1 VRYRHNERVLVL
13 YGGTGEWVAAYVFFG
28 LAFTVAVVGVTGL
41 GIWVLRGDMRNRR
54 AQRAALREREAA
66 NDTLLEE

>member
-1 VRYRHNERVLVL
+1 ML
-13 YGGTGEWVAAYVFFG
+13 YGGVGEWVAAYIFFG

-41 GIWVLRGDMRNRR
+41 GIWVLRGDTRNRA
-54 AQRAALREREAA
+54 AQRAALREQEAA